1 VNGYEEK
8 IKDRLFLEVCNAAG
22 REEWDG
28 LEHQQ
33 KENLM
38 LVCRLSGHDEKFQ
51 RDCGLV
57 TREQMEHWGIEEEVL
72 FQDAWANMFAKRPPV
87 FMDFEDAY
95 EHNYDQ
101 NILAME
107 KKPERIWRTD
117 ADFYVLTNNVDH
129 GAVYMM
135 DEATLQKSAEK
146 LDANLIVLPAS
157 IHEVYLMVE
166 REGLDMER
174 LRDGVYGANRAFPE
188 ADYLSDEIYR
198 YDRDTH
204 RLSVIPGSVQEEQA
218 GMVLYQ

>member
-1 VNGYEEK
+1 MNGYEEK

-28 LEHQQ
+28 LAHQQ

-38 LVCRLSGHDEKFQ
+38 LVCRLSGYDEKFQ

-72 FQDAWANMFAKRPPV
+72 FQDAWANMFAKRPPLL
-87 FMDFEDAY
+87 MDFEDAY
-95 EHNYDQ
+95 GHHYDQ
-101 NILAME
+101 NILSME

-117 ADFYVLTNNVDH
+117 ADFYVLTNNMDH

-146 LDANLIVLPAS
+146 LDAVSYTHLD
-157 IHEVYLMVE
+157 VYKRQFWDRNSLLLGEYWTLNFGESPRDAEESSLSQILE
-166 REGLDMER
+166 RC
-174 LRDGVYGANRAFPE
+174 V
-188 ADYLSDEIYR
+188 
-198 YDRDTH
+198 
-204 RLSVIPGSVQEEQA
+204 
-218 GMVLYQ
+218 

>member
-1 VNGYEEK
+1 MNGYEEK
-8 IKDRLFLEVCNAAG
+8 IKDCLFLEVCNAAG

-28 LEHQQ
+28 LAHQQ

-38 LVCRLSGHDEKFQ
+38 LVCRLSGYDEKFQ

-87 FMDFEDAY
+87 
-95 EHNYDQ
+95 
-101 NILAME
+101 LAME

-117 ADFYVLTNNVDH
+117 ADFYVLTNNMDH

-135 DEATLQKSAEK
+135 DEATMQKSAEK
-146 LDANLIVLPAS
+146 LDGNLIVLPAS
-157 IHEVYLMVE
+157 IHDVYLMVE

-174 LRDGVYGANRAFPE
+174 LRDGVYGANRAFPD

-218 GMVLYQ
+218 GMVLS

>member
-1 VNGYEEK
+1 MNGYEEK
-8 IKDRLFLEVCNAAG
+8 IKDCLFLEVCNAAG

-28 LEHQQ
+28 LAHQQ

-38 LVCRLSGHDEKFQ
+38 LVCRLSGYDEKFQ

-57 TREQMEHWGIEEEVL
+57 TREQMEHWGIEEGVL

-87 FMDFEDAY
+87 LMDFEDAY
-95 EHNYDQ
+95 GHNYDQ
-101 NILAME
+101 NILSME

-146 LDANLIVLPAS
+146 LDGNLIVLPAS
-157 IHEVYLMVE
+157 IHDVYLMVE

-174 LRDGVYGANRAFPE
+174 LRNGVYGANRAFPE

-204 RLSVIPGSVQEEQA
+204 RLSVIPASVQEEQA